1 MTFYAKI
8 TRCFYNYRRA
18 AERPKGANMPNT
30 SRVLLV
36 DDDEKLLASLRRV
49 LHGSFD
55 IVATKDP
62 LQALK
67 IIEFQGPFAVVISD
81 YRMPLMNGIELF
93 SRISRL
99 DRHVQRIMLTGHAEL
114 QMAIDAVNHGK
125 ITAFL
130 TKPTPAVSIRS
141 VVLEAIQAC
150 RESRTAETRQ
160 DGGAEAAARPAA
172 ALVVPLTAKE
182 REVLSLL
189 SKGFSNAEIAG
200 ELSITVGTVKSHLN
214 NLFGK
219 LEVNSRSK
227 VIAKGLEFGL
237 VRA

>member
-1 MTFYAKI
+1 
-8 TRCFYNYRRA
+8 
-18 AERPKGANMPNT
+18 MPNT

-36 DDDEKLLASLRRV
+36 DDDERFLASLRRV
-49 LHGSFD
+49 LHGSFE
-55 IVATKDP
+55 IVSTKDP

-67 IIEFQGPFAVVISD
+67 IVEFQGPFAVVISD

-114 QMAIDAVNHGK
+114 QMAIDAVNHGR

-141 VVLEAIQAC
+141 VVLEAIQASK
-150 RESRTAETRQ
+150 ESRAADLPKTGTATRP
-160 DGGAEAAARPAA
+160 EVE
-172 ALVVPLTAKE
+172 LVVPLTVKE
-182 REVLSLL
+182 KEVLALL
-189 SKGFSNAEIAG
+189 AKGYSNAEIAD
-200 ELSITVGTVKSHLN
+200 ELAITVGTVKSHLN

-227 VIAKGLEFGL
+227 VIARGIELGL
-237 VRA
+237 VKA